1 MSSGYNGYLMLNK
14 EIKRHEY
21 FTDYKTFHL
30 FFWLLSD
37 ANFIEGNFRG
47 VEVKRGQKLTSLN
60 SLIIETGLTER
71 EVRTALEKLIKGN
84 HIVKKTTNQFH
95 LLTVV
100 EYEFYTGSN
109 EVKDK
114 PTTNQRQTKGKPTTT
129 IEEFNNTKKEEF
141 KKIERVNN
149 NSLSNFDFLFSN
161 FKTEI
166 ERISEKYRPQMN
178 NYGLCKSK
186 FNTKQISNIQ
196 PVHFESYCSN
206 WVTNDNKNSNKTNN
220 TNEYKDPYKDKNGK
234 IGGMF

>member
-1 MSSGYNGYLMLNK
+1 MVLSSGYNGYLMLNK

-109 EVKDK
+109 EGKDK

-141 KKIERVNN
+141 NKIERVNN
-149 NSLSNFDFLFSN
+149 NSL
-161 FKTEI
+161 
-166 ERISEKYRPQMN
+166 
-178 NYGLCKSK
+178 K
-186 FNTKQISNIQ
+186 F
-196 PVHFESYCSN
+196 
-206 WVTNDNKNSNKTNN
+206 
-220 TNEYKDPYKDKNGK
+220 
-234 IGGMF
+234 